1 MTWWFVRTD
10 VDGETDRTGQ
20 PRTSARRPARFGKWK
35 DCSGIES
42 SKGKRFATSAN
53 SGKSVFL
60 SAMMTMS
67 SIGFDY
73 ARESS
78 DEHREAEQLDASADS
93 FGAVVRVAGLAVRD
107 GLARRLLLTRNTGT
121 ADGMHTRRAQTLQ
134 VRSSPM
140 R

>member
-10 VDGETDRTGQ
+10 VDGETDRAGQ
-20 PRTSARRPARFGKWK
+20 PPTSARRPARFGKWK

-42 SKGKRFATSAN
+42 SKGRRFATSAN

-73 ARESS
+73 ACESS
-78 DEHREAEQLDASADS
+78 DEHR
-93 FGAVVRVAGLAVRD
+93 
-107 GLARRLLLTRNTGT
+107 
-121 ADGMHTRRAQTLQ
+121 
-134 VRSSPM
+134 
-140 R
+140 